1 MPGCPV
7 FIQHLTFNIQHS
19 TFDRPGDPRM
29 NPWMTYLVWPL
40 IKFLIAFLIVQVI
53 VAAMNWIE
61 RRLLGLIQARLG
73 PNRVGRE
80 IGVPWGLGQILADPI
95 KFLLKED
102 IVPAHAEKVA
112 YFLGPIVPLI
122 PAFLV
127 FCLIPFGPPPAF
139 AVTRVNVG
147 LLLILALTSTGV
159 YGIILGG
166 WASNNKY
173 SLMGGLRSAAQMVS
187 YEVPFGL
194 SIVGVLMLC
203 GSFDLVKIVQ
213 YQEQRVWNVLPQLVA
228 AFIFIVAMNAENNR
242 TPFDLPEAESELV
255 AGYHTEYSAMK
266 FAFFMLAEYSSM
278 LVNCCLATALFF
290 GGWTLS
296 IGGIGLTTATL
307 RSMGLLGGF
316 IGAAIFIAKVMSF
329 MLVYIWFRA
338 TFPRF
343 RFDQLMDL
351 GWKWMIPLS
360 LANIV
365 VTGIVLLS
373 APAVRIGGTWHWVGE
388 IILSAAGAAVLL
400 ATVLLLARKPRTE
413 AKVIHASRVSE
424 A

>member
-1 MPGCPV
+1 M
-7 FIQHLTFNIQHS
+7 Q
-19 TFDRPGDPRM
+19 
-29 NPWMTYLVWPL
+29 YLIWPL
-40 IKFLIAFLIVQVI
+40 VKFIVAFIIVQVI

-61 RRLLGLIQARLG
+61 RRLLGLMQARLG
-73 PNRVGRE
+73 PNRVG
-80 IGVPWGLGQILADPI
+80 PWGLLQIVADPI

-102 IVPAHAEKVA
+102 IIPSAAETFP
-112 YFLGPIVPLI
+112 YFLGPMLPLV

-127 FCLIPFGPPPAF
+127 FCLIPYGPPPTF
-139 AVTRVNVG
+139 VVTHTNVG

-166 WASNNKY
+166 WASNNKF
-173 SLMGGLRSAAQMVS
+173 SLLGGLRSAAQMVS

-194 SIVGVLMLC
+194 SIVGVLMITQSL
-203 GSFDLVKIVQ
+203 DLVKIVN
-213 YQEQRVWNVLPQLVA
+213 YQAYHTWNVFPQVIA
-228 AFIFIVAMNAENNR
+228 AFIFLVAMNAENNR

-278 LVNCCLATALFF
+278 IVNCCLMVILFF
-290 GGWTLS
+290 GGWTMAFN
-296 IGGIGLTTATL
+296 GQGLTTAAL
-307 RSMGLLGGF
+307 QAMGLAGGILG
-316 IGAAIFIAKVMSF
+316 AVIFITKVMVA
-329 MLVYIWFRA
+329 MLMYVWFRA

-360 LANIV
+360 LVNIV
-365 VTGIVLLS
+365 VTGVVIL
-373 APAVRIGGTWHWVGE
+373 AFPEPYIGE
-388 IILSAAGAAVLL
+388 
-400 ATVLLLARKPRTE
+400 TVLSGAGIAVILFTLFMIFRPKP
-413 AKVIHASRVSE
+413 KGLHASRVSQ

>member
-1 MPGCPV
+1 M
-7 FIQHLTFNIQHS
+7 
-19 TFDRPGDPRM
+19 R
-29 NPWMTYLVWPL
+29 YLIWPL
-40 IKFLIAFLIVQVI
+40 VKFLVAFLIVQVI

-73 PNRVGRE
+73 PNRVG
-80 IGVPWGLGQILADPI
+80 WHGLLQIVADPI

-102 IVPAHAEKVA
+102 IVPSSSEKIA
-112 YFLGPIVPLI
+112 YFLGPMLPLI
-122 PAFLV
+122 PAFIV
-127 FCLIPFGPPPAF
+127 FCLIPFGPPPMFIA
-139 AVTRVNVG
+139 ARVNVA
-147 LLLILALTSTGV
+147 LLLVLALTSTGV

-166 WASNNKY
+166 WASNNKF

-203 GSFDLVKIVQ
+203 GSLDLVRIVD
-213 YQEQRVWNVLPQLVA
+213 YQAHNIWNLFSQIVA
-228 AFIFIVAMNAENNR
+228 AFIFFVSMNAENNR

-278 LVNCCLATALFF
+278 LVNSCLMTILFL
-290 GGWTLS
+290 GGWT
-296 IGGIGLTTATL
+296 IAFDGHGLTTEKL
-307 RSMGLLGGF
+307 VSMGIFGGLLGF
-316 IGAAIFIAKVMSF
+316 AIFFAKVMFF

-351 GWKWMIPLS
+351 GWKWMIPLA
-360 LANIV
+360 LGNIV
-365 VTGIVLLS
+365 VTAIFVLAGQERLMYWIGFVTIGAIIFYLS
-373 APAVRIGGTWHWVGE
+373 RKPAPARP
-388 IILSAAGAAVLL
+388 AASH
-400 ATVLLLARKPRTE
+400 
-413 AKVIHASRVSE
+413 KVVHAS
-424 A
+424 

>member
-1 MPGCPV
+1 
-7 FIQHLTFNIQHS
+7 
-19 TFDRPGDPRM
+19 
-29 NPWMTYLVWPL
+29 MTQDLLLKYLIWPL
-40 IKFLIAFLIVQVI
+40 VKFLVAFIIVQVI
-53 VAAMNWIE
+53 VAAMNYIE
-61 RRLLGLIQARLG
+61 RRLLGLMQARLG
-73 PNRVGRE
+73 PNRVGNEVFEKITPRALHRF
-80 IGVPWGLGQILADPI
+80 IPGGLLQIIADPI
-95 KFLLKED
+95 KFILKED
-102 IVPAHAEKVA
+102 IVPSSAETVA
-112 YFLGPIVPLI
+112 YFLGPMLPLI

-127 FCLIPFGPPPAF
+127 FCLIPYGPPPTF
-139 AVTRVNVG
+139 VVTHVNVG

-203 GSFDLVKIVQ
+203 GSFDLVHIIN
-213 YQEQRVWNVLPQLVA
+213 YQADHVWNLFPQLIA
-228 AFIFIVAMNAENNR
+228 AFIFLVAMNAENNR

-278 LVNCCLATALFF
+278 IVNCCLMVSLFM
-290 GGWTLS
+290 GGWTLA
-296 IGGIGLTTATL
+296 INGYGLTTGAL
-307 RSMGLLGGF
+307 RSMGLAGGILG
-316 IGAAIFIAKVMSF
+316 AVIFISKVMMF
-329 MLVYIWFRA
+329 MLMYIWFRA

-351 GWKWMIPLS
+351 GWKWMIPLA
-360 LANIV
+360 LANIAVTAV
-365 VTGIVLLS
+365 VVLL
-373 APAVRIGGTWHWVGE
+373 GLQFNFQGE
-388 IILSAAGAAVLL
+388 VVLSIAGAAIIAFTLF
-400 ATVLLLARKPRTE
+400 LLLRPR
-413 AKVIHASRVSE
+413 AKVIHARRVSE